1 MLIKQLLPGEWV
13 WLAAAGLDAAIA
25 EHYVMAA
32 ELVDGTIRVD

>member
-1 MLIKQLLPGEWV
+1 
-13 WLAAAGLDAAIA
+13 LAAAGLDAAIA